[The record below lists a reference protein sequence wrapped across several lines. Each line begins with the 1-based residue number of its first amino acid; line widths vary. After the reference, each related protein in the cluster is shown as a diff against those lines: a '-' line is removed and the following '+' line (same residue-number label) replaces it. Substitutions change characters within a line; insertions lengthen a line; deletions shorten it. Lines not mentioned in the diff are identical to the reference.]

1 MGTVGFDATVCSRVS
16 IGEAPSKRQLT
27 TKFSVS
33 IILGIASIYAL
44 VLHLEHYLLLSPYI
58 NVPDLHI

>member
-1 MGTVGFDATVCSRVS
+1 METVGFDATVCSRVS
-16 IGEAPSKRQLT
+16 IGEAPSQRQLT
-27 TKFSVS
+27 TEFSVS

-44 VLHLEHYLLLSPYI
+44 VLDLEHYLLLSPYT